1 MLEIL
6 GDSMLDIVNP
16 AIAGG
21 GTAVAAFFGIL
32 ICLSIG
38 RRVAKWA
45 ILREAGERAPTVGS
59 LEAAVFALLGLM
71 IAFTFSGALN
81 RFDSRR
87 LQAVDEANAIGTA
100 WLRIDMVPAA
110 AQPPLRDTLR
120 KYVDSRIDTYRKL
133 PDIAAAQK
141 EVARSQK
148 LQNELWALALAAART
163 SEDRLATE
171 MLVIPALN
179 QMFDV
184 SAARVAATNIHPP
197 VIIYAMLIALALASA
212 LLAGYQSADEVD
224 PIHRF
229 GFATIIALTI
239 YLIFEIEYPRLGFV
253 RIDSIDALLVNVRA
267 GMN

>member
-6 GDSMLDIVNP
+6 GSSMLDIVNP
-16 AIAGG
+16 AAGG
-21 GTAVAAFFGIL
+21 ATAVAAFFGIL
-32 ICLSIG
+32 ICLAIG

-45 ILREAGERAPTVGS
+45 IAREAGERPPTVGS

-81 RFDSRR
+81 RYDGRR
-87 LQAVDEANAIGTA
+87 LQAVDEANAIGTV
-100 WLRIDMVPAA
+100 WFRMDMMPAA
-110 AQPPLRDTLR
+110 AQPQLRDTLR

-133 PDIAAAQK
+133 PDVAAAQQ
-141 EVARSQK
+141 EVVRSQK
-148 LQNELWALALAAART
+148 LQNELWAQALAAVRT
-163 SEDRLATE
+163 SDDRLATE
-171 MLVIPALN
+171 MLMIPALN

-184 SAARVAATNIHPP
+184 SASRIAATMIHPP
-197 VIIYAMLIALALASA
+197 IIIYMMLIGLALVSA

-239 YLIFEIEYPRLGFV
+239 YVIFEIEYPRLGLV
-253 RIDSIDALLVNVRA
+253 RIDSIDQLIVNVRA
-267 GMN
+267 SMH

>member
-81 RFDSRR
+81 RFDTRR
-87 LQAVDEANAIGTA
+87 AQAIEEANAIGTA
-100 WLRIDMVPAA
+100 WLRIDLLPAS
-110 AQPPLRDTLR
+110 AQPALREVFR
-120 KYVDSRIDTYRKL
+120 KYVDARIDTYRKL
-133 PDIAAAQK
+133 PDIAAAK
-141 EVARSQK
+141 NEVVRSQK
-148 LQNELWALALAAART
+148 LQNEIWAQSLAGART
-163 SEDRLATE
+163 SDDRLATE
-171 MLVIPALN
+171 MLLMPALN
-179 QMFDV
+179 QMFDL
-184 SAARVAATNIHPP
+184 STARIAATQIHPP
-197 VIIYAMLIALALASA
+197 VIIYVMLIGLALVSA

-239 YLIFEIEYPRLGFV
+239 YMIFEIEYPRLGLV
-253 RIDSIDALLVNVRA
+253 RIDAIDQLLVNVRA
-267 GMN
+267 SMN